1 MTDKLI
7 ERINEIGDL
16 ISQHQHS
23 IFLLEEEL
31 EMLLDDLS
39 KLQEKQQQ
47 ADDRAW
53 RQMKL

>member
-1 MTDKLI
+1 MDKLI
-7 ERINEIGDL
+7 ERINQIGDL

-39 KLQEKQQQ
+39 KLQEKQHQ
-47 ADDRAW
+47 ADDGDWQR
-53 RQMKL
+53 MKL

>member
-7 ERINEIGDL
+7 DRINEIGDE

-39 KLQEKQQQ
+39 KLQEKQHQ
-47 ADDRAW
+47 ADDRDW
-53 RQMKL
+53 QKMKL